1 MEEIQKAI
9 NMLDQLRI
17 DITKVEND
25 DKVEND
31 AYEIQQLL
39 FKALDKVEK
48 LPIHSVVNCKHENY
62 TPYYGRE
69 GELMEKRC
77 DDCEQDID

>member
-17 DITKVEND
+17 DIT
-25 DKVEND
+25 KVEND

-77 DDCEQDID
+77 DDCGQDID

>member
-17 DITKVEND
+17 DITKAEND
-25 DKVEND
+25 DKVERD
-31 AYEIQQLL
+31 AYEIQLLL

-48 LPIHSVVNCKHENY
+48 LPIHNVV
-62 TPYYGRE
+62 GRSE
-69 GELMEKRC
+69 
-77 DDCEQDID
+77 

>member
-25 DKVEND
+25 DKVERD

-48 LPIHSVVNCKHENY
+48 LPIRNVSGSTDNDLVNPNNCPHRANGFC
-62 TPYYGRE
+62 TA
-69 GELMEKRC
+69 
-77 DDCEQDID
+77 